1 MEILLSTGI
10 GLLLIL
16 FVLKTFLDYQQMA
29 LKQRD
34 TARIQ
39 ATFQRI
45 LMMMK
50 SELIQAGY
58 GLDSYQEGIQIT
70 DEWIQIQKDGNLDG
84 DLGDSREDIVYRFFP
99 DDQKL
104 SRKSGQGYFQI
115 LLEPIY
121 SVFFRLI
128 LQILSLIKAFHA
140 SGSNFNFRNWM
151 RFRKQHYVR

>member
-1 MEILLSTGI
+1 MFQRIDISKSGLTLVEIMLSTGI

-16 FVLKTFLDYQQMA
+16 FVAKTFLDYQQMA

-58 GLDSYQEGIQIT
+58 GLDSYQEGIQI
-70 DEWIQIQKDGNLDG
+70 Q
-84 DLGDSREDIVYRFFP
+84 
-99 DDQKL
+99 
-104 SRKSGQGYFQI
+104 
-115 LLEPIY
+115 
-121 SVFFRLI
+121 
-128 LQILSLIKAFHA
+128 
-140 SGSNFNFRNWM
+140 
-151 RFRKQHYVR
+151 

>member
-1 MEILLSTGI
+1 MFQRIDISKSGFTLVEILLSTGI

-70 DEWIQIQKDGNLDG
+70 DEWIQIHK
-84 DLGDSREDIVYRFFP
+84 VWKP
-99 DDQKL
+99 
-104 SRKSGQGYFQI
+104 
-115 LLEPIY
+115 
-121 SVFFRLI
+121 
-128 LQILSLIKAFHA
+128 
-140 SGSNFNFRNWM
+140 
-151 RFRKQHYVR
+151 